1 MSFFKNKSKEIIVTQ
16 NSVRVVMTPEELL
29 AQEYEEGVEDILNQ
43 TIIVSN
49 RIDLK
54 DLVKTDVK
62 LVDVDNE
69 NDGQR
74 ALIAEAVEL
83 FSKILKG
90 YPVNDKVKVW
100 VEKAS
105 KGE

>member
-1 MSFFKNKSKEIIVTQ
+1 MSFFKNDNMVKKEEVT
-16 NSVRVVMTPEELL
+16 VELP
-29 AQEYEEGVEDILNQ
+29 D
-43 TIIVSN
+43 

-69 NDGQR
+69 NDVQK

>member
-1 MSFFKNKSKEIIVTQ
+1 MNIFKNKSKEIIVTQ
-16 NSVRVVMTPEELL
+16 NSVRVVITPKELL

-43 TIIVSN
+43 TIIVPN
-49 RIDLK
+49 GPQK

-62 LVDVDNE
+62 LVNVDNK
-69 NDGQR
+69 NDVQK
-74 ALIAEAVEL
+74 ALLAEAVEL
-83 FSKILKG
+83 FNKILKG
-90 YPVNDKVKVW
+90 YPVSDKVKVW

>member
-1 MSFFKNKSKEIIVTQ
+1 MSFFKNDKMVKKEEIAV
-16 NSVRVVMTPEELL
+16 ELP
-29 AQEYEEGVEDILNQ
+29 D
-43 TIIVSN
+43 

-69 NDGQR
+69 NDVQK

-83 FSKILKG
+83 FSKMLKG

>member
-43 TIIVSN
+43 TIIVPN
-49 RIDLK
+49 GTK
-54 DLVKTDVK
+54 K
-62 LVDVDNE
+62 
-69 NDGQR
+69 
-74 ALIAEAVEL
+74 ALLAEAVEL
-83 FSKILKG
+83 FGKILKG
-90 YPVNDKVKVW
+90 YPVSDSVKVW

-105 KGE
+105 KEL